1 MGWIVR
7 KASGFTLIELMI
19 VVAIIGILLAVA
31 FPSYKEYVK
40 RGKRADAKAYL
51 LQVATK
57 QQQYFMDA
65 RQYANQTTLTTTLG
79 VAPST
84 SVSSNY
90 TLTVTAA
97 GGPPPSFTA
106 TLVPQGG
113 MSGDYKYTI
122 NDQGVKQ
129 QIDSANNAVSW

>member
-7 KASGFTLIELMI
+7 RTAGFTLIELMI
-19 VVAIIGILLAVA
+19 VVAIIGVLGAVA
-31 FPSYKEYVK
+31 YPSYIDYVK

-65 RQYANQTTLTTTLG
+65 RQYADQTTLTTTLG
-79 VAPST
+79 IAPST
-84 SVSSNY
+84 SVAANY
-90 TLTVTAA
+90 ALTVTAA
-97 GGPPPSFTA
+97 GGPPPGFTA
-106 TLVPQGG
+106 TLVPQGS
-113 MSGDYKYTI
+113 MAGDYSYTI

>member
-19 VVAIIGILLAVA
+19 VVAIIGILSAVA

>member
-1 MGWIVR
+1 
-7 KASGFTLIELMI
+7 
-19 VVAIIGILLAVA
+19 
-31 FPSYKEYVK
+31 
-40 RGKRADAKAYL
+40 
-51 LQVATK
+51 
-57 QQQYFMDA
+57 MDA
-65 RQYANQTTLTTTLG
+65 RQYADQTTLTTTLG
-79 VAPST
+79 VVPST

-106 TLVPQGG
+106 TLVPKGG

-129 QIDSANNAVSW
+129 QIDSANNTVSW

>member
-19 VVAIIGILLAVA
+19 VVAIIGILSAVA
-31 FPSYKEYVK
+31 YPSYTEYVK

-51 LQVATK
+51 LQAATK

-65 RQYANQTTLTTTLG
+65 RQYADQTTLTTTLG

-106 TLVPQGG
+106 TLVPKGS